1 MWVVVQQSA
10 VGWEEMVGLL
20 VLEVEVVLLE
30 VLRGDQR
37 PTSPLLLTLAPS
49 LGAGRNIEYY

>member
-1 MWVVVQQSA
+1 MGRGPAIRGGLGGDGRFVLME
-10 VGWEEMVGLL
+10 VGVMMGGEH
-20 VLEVEVVLLE
+20 
-30 VLRGDQR
+30 R

>member
-10 VGWEEMVGLL
+10 VGWEEIVGL
-20 VLEVEVVLLE
+20 VVVEVVGVMMGGE
-30 VLRGDQR
+30 HR

>member
-10 VGWEEMVGLL
+10 VGWEEMVGLLL

-37 PTSPLLLTLAPS
+37 PTSPLLLARDPS
-49 LGAGRNIEYY
+49 LGAGRNFK

>member
-10 VGWEEMVGLL
+10 VGWEEMAGL
-20 VLEVEVVLLE
+20 VVVEVRVMMGGE
-30 VLRGDQR
+30 HR